1 MSKRRLLLLRIVKS
15 MIDLLKHGHHGEILR
30 PLFRDSLVFEKKEET
45 LCILSIPIRKS
56 RIPSRTWFPRHL
68 ITIPCSQFRPKKI
81 HALDRMHLTLILF
94 ILLLAMVLLR
104 SRMYEGFEGE
114 LSVVICK
121 ADWCGH
127 CQKAAPEFEKLVS
140 ASPLKL
146 SNGKVATVKMLDAD
160 KDKDEISKYN
170 VRGFPTIL
178 IVKDGENI
186 EYPGERT
193 YDGVLDFMNKM

>member
-1 MSKRRLLLLRIVKS
+1 
-15 MIDLLKHGHHGEILR
+15 MIDLLKHEHHGKILR
-30 PLFRDSLVFEKKEET
+30 LPFWDSLVFEKKEET
-45 LCILSIPIRKS
+45 LCIISILFRKG
-56 RIPSRTWFPRHL
+56 RIPSCSWLPRHL
-68 ITIPCSQFRPKKI
+68 IILSFSRFRPKKI
-81 HALDRMHLTLILF
+81 HALDRMHRTLILF
-94 ILLLAMVLLR
+94 TLLLVMVLLR
-104 SRMYEGFEGE
+104 SRMYEGFEGEE

-146 SNGKVATVKMLDAD
+146 SNGKTATVKMLDAD
-160 KDKDEISKYN
+160 KDKDEMNQYK

-178 IVKDGENI
+178 IVKGGENI